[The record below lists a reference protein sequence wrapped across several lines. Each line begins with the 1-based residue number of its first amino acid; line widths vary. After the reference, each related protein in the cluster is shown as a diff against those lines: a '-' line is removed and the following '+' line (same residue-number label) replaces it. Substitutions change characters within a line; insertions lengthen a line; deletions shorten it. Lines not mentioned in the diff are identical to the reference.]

1 MKKAEENVEDLNLVQ
16 RMAEPT
22 PDKSKKIGRV
32 ASAIATAMGAILMF
46 GGITAPIGIAIV
58 CGVGAVST
66 GVAAYHGQKVDP
78 NGGKV
83 NFLAKMFQSL
93 KKD

>member
-1 MKKAEENVEDLNLVQ
+1 MKKADEEKELDVLD

-32 ASAIATAMGAILMF
+32 ASAIAGAMGVILMF

-83 NFLAKMFQSL
+83 NFLAQFLQNI
-93 KKD
+93 KKK

>member
-1 MKKAEENVEDLNLVQ
+1 MKKIEEEDLNLVS

-32 ASAIATAMGAILMF
+32 ASAIAGAMGVILTF
-46 GGITAPIGIAIV
+46 GGITAPLGIAIV
-58 CGVGAVST
+58 CGVGAVSS
-66 GVAAYHGQKVDP
+66 GVAIYHGQKVDP

-83 NFLAKMFQSL
+83 NFLAKLFQSVK